1 MAQGRAGRPP
11 AGHCCAAGPTRLA
24 FRIPVLLLA
33 LNTPASGREA
43 ENKRPSA
50 LSGRLGARSGPEATH
65 KDKGS
70 PAELFS
76 ASSVKGSKR
85 LIAIWDGGGSPV
97 AYLSCVQYQRCGF
110 TPHICTNLPLVCCQA
125 GIRTDVVQVS
135 CLAQGF
141 FQLQSGTAG
150 GLLVPHNVLINV
162 PQGFWL
168 PLSLVTCGW
177 AQLRPKLKN
186 LSAI

>member
-85 LIAIWDGGGSPV
+85 LIAIWDGGALQLHTCPVSSTKGAVSHLTSAQTSPWCAARLASGQMWHKGELLGSRLLP
-97 AYLSCVQYQRCGF
+97 AAEWNSRGPSGPTQRPHQRASGF
-110 TPHICTNLPLVCCQA
+110 
-125 GIRTDVVQVS
+125 
-135 CLAQGF
+135 LASSF
-141 FQLQSGTAG
+141 TCHS
-150 GLLVPHNVLINV
+150 
-162 PQGFWL
+162 WL
-168 PLSLVTCGW
+168 G
-177 AQLRPKLKN
+177 
-186 LSAI
+186 SA